1 MSRSRLRTAV
11 RSSTWDFC
19 ARGGRHTPGARSIT
33 GIARARAPR
42 GRNRGRSSRRRRIT
56 GRSVVRIAAGF
67 HLIFD
72 FKVPFHERPHIMLW
86 SPLRQRLHQLFV
98 IGQLERLHDGILVSK
113 DFCIYRRALGHLGT
127 H

>member
-1 MSRSRLRTAV
+1 MGCSRLRTAV
-11 RSSTWDFC
+11 RSSTGDFC
-19 ARGGRHTPGARSIT
+19 ARRGRDTPGAGSIT
-33 GIARARAPR
+33 DAARGRAPR
-42 GRNRGRSSRRRRIT
+42 GRSRDRSSDSPIS
-56 GRSVVRIAAGF
+56 GRSVVRIATG
-67 HLIFD
+67 LTVIFD
-72 FKVPFHERPHIMLW
+72 IKVPFHERPHIMLW